1 MPVDLKSPRQMRLN
15 FRRPPS
21 YLPDDFTIGVSNRD
35 AVARLQAWQTWH
47 NGSLALIGPE
57 AAGKTHLARV
67 WAACVGAYIC
77 PEGLRSLPVPVEG
90 PIVVEDVDRTDMPE
104 RLFHLL
110 NHATQTG
117 QPLLLTG
124 RTLPGAWPAA
134 IPDLR
139 SRLNAIQVV
148 ELAPPDDDLL
158 TDILRSFFKSR
169 NIRPSEDIYPYL
181 MARMERSI
189 AAARDLV
196 DRLDE
201 AADAMGRPVSRA
213 LARDILGDDTENLDL
228 FEG

>member
-1 MPVDLKSPRQMRLN
+1 VSVDLKTPQQMRLN
-15 FRRPPS
+15 FRRQPA
-21 YLPDDFTIGVSNRD
+21 YLPDEFSVGASNRD
-35 AVARLQAWQTWH
+35 AVARLRAWETWH

-57 AAGKTHLARV
+57 AAGKTHLARI
-67 WAACVGAYIC
+67 WAECVGAYIC
-77 PEGLRSLPVPVEG
+77 PEGLRTVPAGIEG
-90 PIVVEDVDRTDMPE
+90 PIVVEDADRADIPE

-110 NHATQTG
+110 NRAAQTG

-124 RTLPGAWPAA
+124 RTLPGTWPAL

-139 SRLNAIQVV
+139 SRLNAMQVV
-148 ELAPPDDDLL
+148 ELAPPDDEVL

-196 DRLDE
+196 DRIDE

-213 LARDILGDDTENLDL
+213 LARDVLGDDTENLDL

>member
-1 MPVDLKSPRQMRLN
+1 MRLN
-15 FRRPPS
+15 FRRPPA
-21 YLPDDFTIGVSNRD
+21 YLPDEFSVGPSNRD
-35 AVARLQAWQTWH
+35 AVARLRAWETWH

-67 WAACVGAYIC
+67 WAERVGAYIC
-77 PEGLRSLPVPVEG
+77 PEGLRTLTAHIDG
-90 PIVVEDVDRTDMPE
+90 PIVVEDADRADIPE
-104 RLFHLL
+104 LLFHLL
-110 NHATQTG
+110 NRAAQTG

-124 RTLPGAWPAA
+124 RTLPGTWPAQ

-139 SRLNAIQVV
+139 SRLNAMQVV
-148 ELAPPDDDLL
+148 ELSPPDDEVL

-213 LARDILGDDTENLDL
+213 LAREVLGDDTENLDL